1 MADKKKTANQ
11 QWWNPPGTV
20 YWKGNLK
27 FFLLIVL
34 NYILVLLVDIF
45 LLGDLDF
52 LSKDRQTIMIVIG
65 AVLGFMEGLA
75 FEKLMERRKKEKE
88 E

>member
-1 MADKKKTANQ
+1 MADKKKTTNH

-20 YWKGNLK
+20 YWKGNMK

-45 LLGDLDF
+45 LLGDQNF
-52 LSKDRQTIMIVIG
+52 LNKNRQSVMIVFG
-65 AVLGFMEGLA
+65 AVLGFWEGLA
-75 FEKLMERRKKEKE
+75 IEKIRERREKKK
-88 E
+88 